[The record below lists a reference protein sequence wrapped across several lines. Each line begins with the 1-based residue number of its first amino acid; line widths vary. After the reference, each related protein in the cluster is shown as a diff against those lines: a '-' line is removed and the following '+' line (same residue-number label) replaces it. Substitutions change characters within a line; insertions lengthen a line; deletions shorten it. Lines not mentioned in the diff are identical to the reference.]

1 MTSIR
6 FILTVGVAI
15 FVTMVGG
22 LVGGISIWGGVI
34 SALELTRLA
43 QIDQTRRLAK
53 EVNKFVQIIEQ
64 DVFTIAEVLSS
75 SAPNLE
81 SNKVVNVLHSF
92 ASNKEY
98 LNSITLVRK
107 NRTNVWVG
115 EWQGEVISE
124 LNVELDEES
133 YLYAEKGKPGDGTEG
148 FEDIYIEP
156 SEGRPVITYTKHFK
170 NFLGNAI
177 GTLYIDL
184 GLSTLSSSLSKN
196 QSRDH
201 QRIFVFDGS
210 GGVIAHPSLIGLEN
224 YKVFDRIPKVYSL
237 GDPVAKSIYSEI
249 SKMGSDFQDIKVE
262 EEFWLVS
269 IAEIKNIGV
278 LPWYAVSV
286 VPRRIILGP
295 MIDRSI
301 LVGLI
306 GIFILIVA
314 VSVAWVM
321 GHSISKPLS
330 RLAHAADAV
339 KTLDIEIPTQK
350 LSNFKELNSTEQ
362 AFRAM
367 LQVLEVFIRYVPK
380 NLVLKLIQLESKG
393 LAVKAEEREMSIL
406 FTDVAGYTS
415 ISDGMKP
422 QELAKVLNNYFEILV
437 VPVTVRGGTV
447 DKFIGDA
454 LMAFWN
460 APNQQDDHAD
470 LAITA
475 ALEIRKKTQEF
486 NEQLI
491 AKGEK
496 PFITRIG
503 IHTGRVLV
511 GNIGASERMNY
522 TIVGD
527 AVNIAARLEALGK
540 EIGETLCISGQT
552 RDAAKMNYLWTEVE
566 RVTLRGCSQ
575 ETLVYTIPQ
584 SRDDIDQVY

>member
-1 MTSIR
+1 MISIR
-6 FILTVGVAI
+6 FILTVGVTV

-53 EVNKFVQIIEQ
+53 EVNIFVQTIEQ

-81 SNKVVNVLHSF
+81 SNKVVNILHSF

-124 LNVELDEES
+124 LNIELDDES

-156 SEGRPVITYTKHFK
+156 SEGRPVITYTKHFR
-170 NFLGNAI
+170 NSLGNAI

-196 QSRDH
+196 QGRDY

-210 GGVIAHPSLIGLEN
+210 GAVIAHPSLIGHENYKIPSKDN
-224 YKVFDRIPKVYSL
+224 YKVFDRLPKVSSL
-237 GDPVAKSIYSEI
+237 DDPVAKSIYSEI
-249 SKMGSDFQDIKVE
+249 SKRGVDFQDIKVE

-286 VPRRIILGP
+286 VPRRMILGP

-301 LVGLI
+301 LVGLL

-321 GHSISKPLS
+321 GRSISKPLS

-350 LSNFKELNSTEQ
+350 LSNVKELNSTEQ

-367 LQVLEVFIRYVPK
+367 LKVLEVFIRYIPR

-415 ISDGMKP
+415 ISDGMNP
-422 QELAKVLNNYFEILV
+422 QELAKVLNHYFEILV
-437 VPVTVRGGTV
+437 APVTVRGGTV

-475 ALEIRKKTQEF
+475 ALEIRKMTQEF
-486 NEQLI
+486 NEKLI

-496 PFITRIG
+496 PFVTRIG

-540 EIGETLCISGQT
+540 EIGETLCISSQT
-552 RDAAKMNYLWTEVE
+552 REAAKMNYSWTEVE
-566 RVTLRGCSQ
+566 RVKLRGCSQ

-584 SRDDIDQVY
+584 S